1 LTTSVVDVAIRPLRA
16 DELDQAAA
24 MLARAFLEDPGALI
38 VEPDAGRREA
48 AILTLFRPVVRHG
61 LAVGDVT
68 AAVAGDG
75 AVMGIA
81 TWLPPGRVIPTE
93 EEIAAAGLLEAI
105 AREPAAADRM
115 APMVAYLDAQ
125 MERAIDRPHW
135 RMEFFGVEPS
145 HQGTGIGSR
154 LVAPGHARADA
165 NGEPCYLETFT
176 RKNVAWYEKRGYRVA
191 TEGVVPGTDVPV
203 WGLIREPQP
212 G

>member
-1 LTTSVVDVAIRPLRA
+1 MDVAIRPLRA

-24 MLARAFLEDPGALI
+24 MLARAFLEDPGSLI
-38 VEPDAGRREA
+38 VEPDAGRRES
-48 AILTLFRPVVRHG
+48 AIRILFRPVVRHG
-61 LAVGDVT
+61 LAVGEVT
-68 AAVAGDG
+68 AAVAGNG
-75 AVMGIA
+75 AVLGIA

-93 EEIAAAGLLEAI
+93 EEIAASGLLDAI
-105 AREPAAADRM
+105 AREPEAAERM
-115 APMVAYLDAQ
+115 GPMVAYLDAQ

-135 RMEFFGVEPS
+135 RLEFFGVEPS
-145 HQGTGIGSR
+145 HQGTGLGSR

-165 NGEPCYLETFT
+165 KGEPCYLETFT

-203 WGLIREPQP
+203 WGLIREPNP

>member
-1 LTTSVVDVAIRPLRA
+1 MDVAIRPLRA

-24 MLARAFLEDPGALI
+24 MLARAFLDDPGSLI
-38 VEPDAGRREA
+38 VEPDASRREA

-61 LAVGDVT
+61 LAVGEVT
-68 AAVAGDG
+68 AAVASDG

-93 EEIAAAGLLEAI
+93 EEIAVSGLLDAI
-105 AREPAAADRM
+105 AAEPAAAERM
-115 APMVAYLDAQ
+115 GPMVAYLDAQ
-125 MERAIDRPHW
+125 MEHAIDRLHW
-135 RMEFFGVEPS
+135 RLEFFGVEPS
-145 HQGTGIGSR
+145 NQGTGLGSR

-191 TEGVVPGTDVPV
+191 TEGVVPRTDVPV
-203 WGLIREPQP
+203 WGLIREPPP